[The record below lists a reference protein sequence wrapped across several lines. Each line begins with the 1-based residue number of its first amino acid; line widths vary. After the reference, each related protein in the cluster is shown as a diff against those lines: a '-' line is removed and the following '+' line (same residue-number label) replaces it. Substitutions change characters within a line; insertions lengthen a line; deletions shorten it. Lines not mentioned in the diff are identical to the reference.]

1 MQIESH
7 KNRQN
12 KKAKRLNSIRGTQ
25 RFTKPSQT
33 NGGANI
39 RINSETAI
47 PKLKNLAQEYIGV
60 SDPYGFLTNLR
71 EALGIP
77 NSQGASKY
85 GVVTIPKEDGSVLE
99 ASLRITNHNSDAE
112 TYITHNANYE
122 YNLSILVRKN
132 FKPNTFKPHNDVV
145 LDEFVYYGKRMQR
158 VENPLTQII
167 NSIIGFLQSGVYN
180 DTTGVAFK
188 NTSPQTNDNNKLNC
202 NTNMNKKLIRL
213 TESDL
218 HRIVKK
224 SVSKILKESYA
235 DDRYNM
241 GTFCNSGDK
250 QYDSLSDKLFAYIED
265 WGISR
270 QMEGNKTF
278 QEGRKMLHQALKTL
292 EQGFREYNNH
302 DGGGASDGGEG
313 FSDYSGGSLY

>member
-1 MQIESH
+1 M
-7 KNRQN
+7 
-12 KKAKRLNSIRGTQ
+12 KR
-25 RFTKPSQT
+25 
-33 NGGANI
+33 
-39 RINSETAI
+39 
-47 PKLKNLAQEYIGV
+47 
-60 SDPYGFLTNLR
+60 
-71 EALGIP
+71 
-77 NSQGASKY
+77 
-85 GVVTIPKEDGSVLE
+85 
-99 ASLRITNHNSDAE
+99 
-112 TYITHNANYE
+112 
-122 YNLSILVRKN
+122 
-132 FKPNTFKPHNDVV
+132 
-145 LDEFVYYGKRMQR
+145 
-158 VENPLTQII
+158 
-167 NSIIGFLQSGVYN
+167 
-180 DTTGVAFK
+180 
-188 NTSPQTNDNNKLNC
+188 
-202 NTNMNKKLIRL
+202 IRL

-265 WGISR
+265 WGISM

-292 EQGFREYNNH
+292 EQGFREYNNY